1 MSDPLAAGASP
12 PLEGARAPHFRLPS
26 TEGEI
31 ALADLLAR
39 GDRVVLAFYAE
50 DATPSCQTLLS
61 ILKDAHEMLR
71 EFGAQV
77 VAISADSL
85 ESHRAFA
92 ERLGGLPFPLASDAS
107 LDTARAYGVI
117 DEGNPRLARR
127 AIFVVDHDHTV
138 LLSLPHFQ
146 PGNLSQV
153 EAIFAALG
161 MES

>member
-1 MSDPLAAGASP
+1 MPDPPAA
-12 PLEGARAPHFRLPS
+12 GARAPDFRLPS
-26 TEGEI
+26 TDGEI

-50 DATPSCQTLLS
+50 DATPSCQTQLAM
-61 ILKDAHEMLR
+61 LKDAHEMLR

-77 VAISADSL
+77 VAVSADSL

-92 ERLGGLPFPLASDAS
+92 DRLGGMPFPLASDAS
-107 LDTARAYGVI
+107 LDAARAYGVI
-117 DEGNPRLARR
+117 DDGDPRRARR
-127 AIFVVDHDHTV
+127 AIFVIDRDGAL
-138 LLSLPHFQ
+138 LLSMPHFQ

-161 MES
+161 MEPARNM